1 VDLWEP
7 RSDRAIQESVL
18 TFAGASAASRPS
30 GNERR
35 CSVNN
40 IFGVRKAGVWRMWF
54 AGLDYCVTDPA
65 YTSNAY
71 ASCRLDWVK
80 KTGKKK
86 LVIAG
91 LWTEVCV
98 SLPVIDAL
106 AVGREV
112 YMSPTRVG
120 SCRRQA
126 RNPSSSVGNPSL

>member
-1 VDLWEP
+1 
-7 RSDRAIQESVL
+7 
-18 TFAGASAASRPS
+18 
-30 GNERR
+30 
-35 CSVNN
+35 
-40 IFGVRKAGVWRMWF
+40 MWF